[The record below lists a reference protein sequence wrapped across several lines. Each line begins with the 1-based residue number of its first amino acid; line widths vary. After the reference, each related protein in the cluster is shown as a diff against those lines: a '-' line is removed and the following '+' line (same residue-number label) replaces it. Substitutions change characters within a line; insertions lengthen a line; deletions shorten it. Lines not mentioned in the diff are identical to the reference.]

1 MFSVFKGNFVILLLL
16 LKLLPLI
23 KKSKD
28 RTPGDITCVLGKEQ
42 QFEFHSNTFVF
53 CQVLSSPELHNLPYK
68 WNRYFSS
75 AHLSLSC
82 GLHYWQSN
90 HRRCTKLSWCT
101 YFLMIFDTN
110 SSSLQMASFFS
121 LCHNIF
127 AVFQTLRKVPV
138 IDFFSQQ
145 RCRPPWKTNIS
156 IWGKIKNAS
165 GRQNQYCL
173 QVVLLLLLRM
183 CVCVCMYNMW
193 RYLWKQ

>member
-23 KKSKD
+23 KSKD

-53 CQVLSSPELHNLPYK
+53 CQVLSNPELHNLRCK

-101 YFLMIFDTN
+101 YFLMICDTN
-110 SSSLQMASFFS
+110 STPLQMAFFPLPFATTFLLSFQN
-121 LCHNIF
+121 L
-127 AVFQTLRKVPV
+127 TKVPV
-138 IDFFSQQ
+138 IDFPTPT
-145 RCRPPWKTNIS
+145 PPPSTYVS
-156 IWGKIKNAS
+156 LLGKQIFLFGEELKI
-165 GRQNQYCL
+165 L
-173 QVVLLLLLRM
+173 
-183 CVCVCMYNMW
+183 
-193 RYLWKQ
+193 